1 MPERDPSEYSRD
13 PARDRAE
20 FRPARDASSWSP
32 WRIVIPLLILAAA
45 AAGWWYWSQQRAAP
59 PAPVAMTPQP
69 DSPPAPAAP
78 PAAPAATGPQN
89 PIDALAQPDAAL
101 PSLADSNA
109 AVTKALTDLLSAK
122 SVASFLQIDDFV
134 RRFVATVDNLPRAQA
149 PSRMWPTQPAPQ
161 RFEVTG
167 AGAGNGTGEV
177 QTIDAAN
184 AGRYTAFVA
193 FADSVDNAKAVAV
206 YARLYPLFQQAY
218 EELGYPGKY
227 FNDRLVAVIDHLLQ
241 APEPQ
246 GPLQVKLTE
255 VKGTVP
261 SSRPWTRYEFADPQ
275 LEALSSGQKLLVRMG
290 PENERRMKAKLRAL
304 RGQVATG
311 ELAKR

>member
-1 MPERDPSEYSRD
+1 MSERDPSEHSRD
-13 PARDRAE
+13 PTE
-20 FRPARDASSWSP
+20 FRPARESSP
-32 WRIVIPLLILAAA
+32 WLIALIVLLLLLAAG
-45 AAGWWYWSQQRAAP
+45 AAGWWYWSQQRAVPP
-59 PAPVAMTPQP
+59 PAPAAVTPQP
-69 DSPPAPAAP
+69 DSPPTPVAP
-78 PAAPAATGPQN
+78 PAATGPQN
-89 PIDALAQPDAAL
+89 PVDALAQPDAAL

-122 SVASFLQIDDFV
+122 SVASFLRIDDFV

-167 AGAGNGTGEV
+167 AGAGTDGV
-177 QTIDAAN
+177 QTIDAVN

-193 FADSVDNAKAVAV
+193 FADSVDSAKAVAV
-206 YARLYPLFQQAY
+206 YARMYPLFQQAY

-290 PENERRMKAKLRAL
+290 PENELQMKAKLRAL

-311 ELAKR
+311 AIAKR

>member
-1 MPERDPSEYSRD
+1 M
-13 PARDRAE
+13 AT
-20 FRPARDASSWSP
+20 
-32 WRIVIPLLILAAA
+32 
-45 AAGWWYWSQQRAAP
+45 
-59 PAPVAMTPQP
+59 TPQP
-69 DSPPAPAAP
+69 DSPPAPATP
-78 PAAPAATGPQN
+78 PPAPAATGPQN

-109 AVTKALTDLLSAK
+109 AVAKALTDLLSAK

-167 AGAGNGTGEV
+167 AGAGAGNGTDEV

-193 FADSVDNAKAVAV
+193 FVDSVDNAKAVAV

-255 VKGTVP
+255 VKGSVP

-290 PENERRMKAKLRAL
+290 PDNERRMKAKLRAL

-311 ELAKR
+311 EKAKR

>member
-1 MPERDPSEYSRD
+1 MGRMPERDPSEYSRD
-13 PARDRAE
+13 PAE
-20 FRPARDASSWSP
+20 FRPARESSP
-32 WRIVIPLLILAAA
+32 WLIVVVLLVLVAG
-45 AAGWWYWSQQRAAP
+45 AAGWWYWSQQRATPP
-59 PAPVAMTPQP
+59 PAPAAMTPQP

-78 PAAPAATGPQN
+78 PTAAATGPQN
-89 PIDALAQPDAAL
+89 PIDALAPPDAAL

-109 AVTKALTDLLSAK
+109 AVAKALTDLLSAK

-161 RFEVTG
+161 RFEV
-167 AGAGNGTGEV
+167 AGAGSGSGAGTGEV

-184 AGRYTAFVA
+184 AGRYTAFIA
-193 FADSVDNAKAVAV
+193 FADSIDSAKAVAV
-206 YARLYPLFQQAY
+206 YAHLYPLFQQAY

-255 VKGTVP
+255 VKGSVP

-290 PENERRMKAKLRAL
+290 PENERRMKAKLRAV

-311 ELAKR
+311 EMAKR